1 MQLPRDRLHARILNV
16 KSRTTESGPIARSG
30 QVMIEYLIVSAILL
44 ACVAI
49 LAVLIYTLR
58 ENGHRVLE
66 LAGSE
71 YP

>member
-1 MQLPRDRLHARILNV
+1 MAKQSTTQCSWQKR
-16 KSRTTESGPIARSG
+16 KSVAG
-30 QVMIEYLIVSAILL
+30 QTMIEYLIVASILM
-44 ACVAI
+44 AGVAI

>member
-1 MQLPRDRLHARILNV
+1 
-16 KSRTTESGPIARSG
+16 
-30 QVMIEYLIVSAILL
+30 MIEYIIVAGMLL
-44 ACVAI
+44 AGVAI

-58 ENGHRVLE
+58 ENGNRVLE